1 MTLAAIPYETFPT
14 IDLGPLTIRTFGLMV
29 GLGILVGAVLAAR
42 HGERYGVDR
51 EVSYRLA
58 TRMVV
63 AGVIGA
69 RLTWDLTH
77 LSEID
82 SPLDL
87 IAVWEGGLQ
96 FSGGFIAAVLVGL
109 PAFRAWD
116 RVTRFRMLDGYAFGL
131 TVGLALGR
139 VGCYAVGEHLGGTP
153 TSFFL
158 ATRYEG
164 GDTREPAVIGEAVH
178 NTALYEILFLVPLAV
193 VLWLV
198 LRRRPEAA
206 PATAVGVFVLWYGVA
221 RFLTDFLRAYD
232 EETLGL
238 TGAQW
243 MCLAMVPIG
252 VWLLVRKRRQTA
264 ATLARRAER
273 QAARAAGDPAED
285 GDGDEHGAPVAAAE
299 PAPSEP
305 SPRPERA
312 APATD

>member
-1 MTLAAIPYETFPT
+1 MLAAIPYRTFPQV
-14 IDLGPLTIRTFGLMV
+14 DLGPLSIRTFGLMV
-29 GLGILVGAVLAAR
+29 GIGILLGAMIAAR
-42 HGERYGVDR
+42 HGERFGVDA

-77 LSEID
+77 LSSID
-82 SPLDL
+82 SPIDL

-96 FSGGFIAAVLVGL
+96 FSGGFLAALVVGL

-116 RVTRFRMLDGYAFGL
+116 RLTRFRMLDGYALGL
-131 TVGLALGR
+131 TVGLAIGR
-139 VGCYAVGEHLGGTP
+139 IGCYAVGEHLGGTP
-153 TSFFL
+153 TTFFL

-164 GDTREPAVIGEAVH
+164 GDTREPAEVGQVIH

-193 VLWLV
+193 VLWLIV
-198 LRRRPEAA
+198 RRRPEAA
-206 PATAVGVFVLWYGVA
+206 PGTALGVFVLYYGTA
-221 RFLTDFLRAYD
+221 RFVTDFLRAFD

-243 MCLAMVPIG
+243 MCLAMIPIG
-252 VWLLVRKRRQTA
+252 VWLLVKKRRQTA

-273 QAARAAGDPAED
+273 QAAAAAEAAGDPDAALD
-285 GDGDEHGAPVAAAE
+285 VLGHQVGDRRLVGGRS
-299 PAPSEP
+299 PSALW
-305 SPRPERA
+305 RRRVL
-312 APATD
+312 

>member
-1 MTLAAIPYETFPT
+1 MTWAAIPYRTFPQ
-14 IDLGPLTIRTFGLMV
+14 IDLGPLSIRTFGLMV
-29 GLGILVGAVLAAR
+29 GLGILLGAMLAAR
-42 HGERYGVDR
+42 HGERHGVDR
-51 EVSYRLA
+51 EDSYRLA

-63 AGVIGA
+63 AGIIGA

-82 SPLDL
+82 SPVDL

-131 TVGLALGR
+131 TVGLAIGR
-139 VGCYAVGEHLGGTP
+139 IGCYAVGEHLGGTP

-164 GDTREPAVIGEAVH
+164 GDTREPVVVGEAVH
-178 NTALYEILFLVPLAV
+178 HTALYEILFLVPLAV
-193 VLWLV
+193 LLWLI

-206 PATAVGVFVLWYGVA
+206 PATAVGVFVLYYGVA
-221 RFLTDFLRAYD
+221 RFLTDFLRAFD
-232 EETLGL
+232 EETLNL

-243 MCLAMVPIG
+243 MCVAMIPIG
-252 VWLLVRKRRQTA
+252 VWLLTKKRRQTA

-273 QAARAAGDPAED
+273 RE
-285 GDGDEHGAPVAAAE
+285 AAAATAADESEAEAAEKAE
-299 PAPSEP
+299 P
-305 SPRPERA
+305 
-312 APATD
+312 